1 LVCLVIKESTWPQW
15 PCIWHSCFRCILN
28 FSSPCALLLGAKLS
42 KDVKGQSWCGVRV
55 LRRVVGGTLPHTGTT
70 RARTDAP
77 LGTQAVLSYGAAPS
91 WRVEA
96 SCRAALVD
104 GAPRAPLYT
113 CMHPTAATRSVA
125 PPRESPLRPGT
136 REPAAPGHG
145 DLTHLSMQDACMPTY
160 VRAFALAPPV
170 HAFSRASLG
179 SRSYRRVSI
188 PLTCARLRR
197 TSTTFRDHDIGRD
210 ARRYTLLRH

>member
-28 FSSPCALLLGAKLS
+28 FSSPCAKLS

-55 LRRVVGGTLPHTGTT
+55 LRRVVGGALPHTGTT

-136 REPAAPGHG
+136 RARAGRGMETSLICPCRTRACPRTYEPSLSLLPSMLFRAP
-145 DLTHLSMQDACMPTY
+145 
-160 VRAFALAPPV
+160 
-170 HAFSRASLG
+170 
-179 SRSYRRVSI
+179 RSG
-188 PLTCARLRR
+188 
-197 TSTTFRDHDIGRD
+197 RDHI
-210 ARRYTLLRH
+210 AACQFH